1 MTRLFLPVLAAI
13 SLAFAG
19 SAQDK
24 PAGKSDDPI
33 AAELS
38 KAKAEFLSVHERAKD
53 KLLAAFAEEE
63 KKLTN
68 NSKLKID
75 EKVKRLDQLQ
85 DEKKAFEDD
94 GKLPKSPGLKVA
106 VSDYQ
111 TKVTAA
117 KLKCEKAFDHAAER
131 YGKKDLAAAKA
142 VLAEKANFL
151 SGVTEPKDTRT
162 RWVGKKQTYFLA
174 DKGEWQERLGGGTV
188 LRYKETER
196 TKEYVEAFDASRKI
210 KVRFMDTKAVIS
222 IDGGPWGLQ
231 DEGGWEPAK
240 KK

>member
-1 MTRLFLPVLAAI
+1 MTRLLLPAFAAVAV
-13 SLAFAG
+13 AFAG
-19 SAQDK
+19 VAQDK
-24 PAGKSDDPI
+24 PAPKDDPI

-38 KAKAEFLSVHERAKD
+38 KAKTEFLAAHGKAKE

-68 NSKLKID
+68 NAKLKID
-75 EKVKRLDQLQ
+75 EKVKRLDQLAE
-85 DEKKAFEDD
+85 EKKAFADD

-111 TKVTAA
+111 TKVNAA
-117 KLKCEKAFDHAAER
+117 KLKCEKAFDTAAEK
-131 YGKKDLAAAKA
+131 YGKKDLAAAKS
-142 VLAEKANFL
+142 VLTEKANFL

-162 RWVGKKQTYFLA
+162 RWVGKKQTYYQIG
-174 DKGEWQERLGGGTV
+174 KEEWQENLGGGTV

-196 TKEYVEAFDASRKI
+196 TKEYVEVFDASRNI
-210 KVRFMDTKAVIS
+210 RFRMMDTKGLIS
-222 IDGGPWGLQ
+222 INGGPWGLQ
-231 DEGGWEPAK
+231 DEGGWEQTK

>member
-1 MTRLFLPVLAAI
+1 MTRLLLTALAAVA
-13 SLAFAG
+13 LAACG

-24 PAGKSDDPI
+24 PAGKPDDPI

-38 KAKAEFLSVHERAKD
+38 KAKGEFQAAHEKAKD

-94 GKLPKSPGLKVA
+94 NKLPKSPGLKVA

-111 TKVTAA
+111 TKVNAA
-117 KLKCEKAFDHAAER
+117 KLKCEKAFDHAAEK
-131 YGKKDLAAAKA
+131 YGKKDLTAAKA

-162 RWVGKKQTYFLA
+162 RWVGKKSAYFLA
-174 DKGEWQERLGGGTV
+174 DKGEWQERIGGTV

-210 KVRFMDTKAVIS
+210 KVRFTDTKAMIS
-222 IDGGPWGLQ
+222 IDGSPWGPQ
-231 DEGGWEPAK
+231 DEGGWEQAK